1 MTPDLLTGALA
12 VDGEIVAR
20 NTDSGL
26 VIARSLEIAATRT
39 ARRRGLMGRPSL
51 PAGRALWI
59 VPSRGVHTCGMR
71 FAIDV
76 VALDARGVVVDV
88 VTDLRPWRLRL
99 PRPGT
104 LGVLE
109 LPAGAVRESRTR
121 LGHRILFEQGETA
134 ARHHEDHEDHEEHE
148 GHEGSLSSVAERNP

>member
-1 MTPDLLTGALA
+1 MQPKDLTELVPGGNGVVVRNAHTGVVMA
-12 VDGEIVAR
+12 
-20 NTDSGL
+20 SH
-26 VIARSLEIAATRT
+26 LEVAATRT
-39 ARRRGLMGRPSL
+39 ARRRGLMGRDALAPGS
-51 PAGRALWI
+51 GLWI
-59 VPSRGVHTCGMR
+59 VPCRGVHTCGMR

-109 LPAGAVRESRTR
+109 LPAGTVMKTRTR
-121 LGHRILFEQGETA
+121 LGHRIEFESPVEAQG
-134 ARHHEDHEDHEEHE
+134 HEDRAIRRA
-148 GHEGSLSSVAERNP
+148 S